1 MDKLDKL
8 IENKIQ
14 ELLEQ
19 WGASPFPSSGEGWN
33 NGAYTPSIPIKDR
46 RDINDEE
53 EEEEEE
59 EEEKKR

>member
-8 IENKIQ
+8 ILIKIR
-14 ELLEQ
+14 EQ